1 MDGYKEEGSS
11 SQDRQSNRT
20 VHEVGEGS
28 SQAEEGFPHAAFSIT
43 GTASPGTLFGGM
55 QSMVPNPMYAN
66 IGLHPGFQGTQVTD
80 NFSCPFCVRRCSSLK
95 GLRCHLNSTHDLF
108 TFEILATSDYRL
120 VNVFCQSDVLDPEGN
135 VRDIDGLNDP
145 RLKNFM
151 YWSKCGRPQK
161 STIVLEL
168 QAGKPQS
175 EGRTFDF
182 EKGQVSVHKTET
194 PGLIQEQ
201 HRKHERSDEQ
211 AKVSEAA
218 VQDLK
223 KPRAETEELKTL
235 SLVGHRFAGMASNGV
250 CLAIAA
256 PRPADKRSVQSTVN
270 TQVLPVKV
278 RVDKH
283 RKSLVERS
291 EARVRFQLQKRQFY
305 HSHTAQ
311 PMAIEQLLSD
321 RDSEDENDGAIM
333 DLEDRRMLNDFV
345 DVTRDEKE
353 LMHLWNSFV
362 RKQRVLADGHC
373 SWACEAFTKL
383 HAKRFHSS
391 MALRRCLMLFLIKLW
406 NHNLVDGNT
415 INKCLLVVDS
425 VKEVDESNSKP

>member
-1 MDGYKEEGSS
+1 MRTPGLAKKAASTTLAPQVFTCPQVADSTNAAQEE
-11 SQDRQSNRT
+11 N
-20 VHEVGEGS
+20 
-28 SQAEEGFPHAAFSIT
+28 
-43 GTASPGTLFGGM
+43 SPQTLFLDKRDESTHDTFSLEFV
-55 QSMVPNPMYAN
+55 QSVGLDEPNLSPQ
-66 IGLHPGFQGTQVTD
+66 HVTD
-80 NFSCPFCVRRCSSLK
+80 NFSCPFCVSHCSSLK
-95 GLRCHLNSTHDLF
+95 GLRCHFNSTHDLF
-108 TFEILATSDYRL
+108 TFEFLATSDYRL
-120 VNVFCQSDVLDPEGN
+120 VNVFCRSDVLDPEGN

-151 YWSKCGRPQK
+151 YWSKCGRPRK

-168 QAGKPQS
+168 QAGNPQS

-194 PGLIQEQ
+194 HGLIQEQ

-211 AKVSEAA
+211 GKTSKLSEAA
-218 VQDLK
+218 VRDLK

-235 SLVGHRFAGMASNGV
+235 SLVGHRFAGIAPNGV

-311 PMAIEQLLSD
+311 PMALEQLLSD

-383 HAKRFHSS
+383 HAKHFHSS

-415 INKCLLVVDS
+415 INKCLFVVDS
-425 VKEVDESNSKP
+425 VKEVDENNSKP